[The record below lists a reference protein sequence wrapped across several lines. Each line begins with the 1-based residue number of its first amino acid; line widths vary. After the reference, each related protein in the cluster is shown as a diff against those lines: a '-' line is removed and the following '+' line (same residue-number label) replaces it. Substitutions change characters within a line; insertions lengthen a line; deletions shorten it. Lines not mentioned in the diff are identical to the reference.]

1 MKKKTLRKESNC
13 TFQVFKNYNGAPLQN
28 EVINP
33 LKENAA
39 QDHNNY

>member
-1 MKKKTLRKESNC
+1 MRKESNY
-13 TFQVFKNYNGAPLQN
+13 TFQVFKNSNRAPLQN

-39 QDHNNY
+39 

>member
-1 MKKKTLRKESNC
+1 MKKKTMRKESHY
-13 TFQVFKNYNGAPLQN
+13 TFQVFKNFNRAPLQN

-39 QDHNNY
+39 QDHNNH

>member
-1 MKKKTLRKESNC
+1 MKKKTMRKESNY
-13 TFQVFKNYNGAPLQN
+13 TFQVFKNYNPALLKY

-33 LKENAA
+33 LKQNAA